1 MKAAN
6 FLADPL
12 VEFLVCNEDSTFPGP
27 VPGMILP
34 ETGPWSAAIQN
45 VSGRKPDIVFG
56 KPHEQLANFLKS
68 RVQAG
73 KFNSE
78 RTVMFGDRLDT
89 DMMFGKNNG
98 LVIFIFLWVLFHVVT
113 DKLWK

>member
-6 FLADPL
+6 YLADPSI
-12 VEFLVCNEDSTFPGP
+12 EFLVCNEDTTFPGP

-45 VSGRKPDIVFG
+45 VSGRRPDTVFG
-56 KPHEQLANFLKS
+56 KPHRQMGDFLKS
-68 RVQAG
+68 RVDPERFDA
-73 KFNSE
+73 K

-98 LVIFIFLWVLFHVVT
+98 
-113 DKLWK
+113 

>member
-6 FLADPL
+6 YLADPSI
-12 VEFLVCNEDSTFPGP
+12 EFLVCNEDTTFPGP

-45 VSGRKPDIVFG
+45 VSGRQPDTVFG
-56 KPHEQLANFLKS
+56 KPHRQMGDFLKS
-68 RVQAG
+68 RVDTE
-73 KFNSE
+73 KFDAKK
-78 RTVMFGDRLDT
+78 TVMFGDRLDT

-98 LVIFIFLWVLFHVVT
+98 
-113 DKLWK
+113 